1 MNTFRLMMGSPMNE
15 VACLERSLLPRMML
29 ERCKIPSTTC
39 VWSIILVNTSLTA
52 L

>member
-1 MNTFRLMMGSPMNE
+1 MGSPMKE
-15 VACLERSLLPRMML
+15 VASLSSLSEERMIL

-39 VWSIILVNTSLTA
+39 VWSIMLVNTSLTA